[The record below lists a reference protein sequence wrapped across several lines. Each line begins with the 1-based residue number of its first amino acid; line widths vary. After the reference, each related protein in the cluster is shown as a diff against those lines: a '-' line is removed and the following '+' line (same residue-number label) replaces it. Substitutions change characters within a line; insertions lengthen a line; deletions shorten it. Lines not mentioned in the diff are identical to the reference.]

1 MDCSGVGALINRY
14 IDGELGYAETA
25 EFQQH
30 LDFCP
35 DCSLELRELGD
46 LRGALAAW
54 GGVRLAPP
62 QGFADRVMA
71 AVERQPLPGAPRP
84 LAEVLDEALE
94 RLDRTLG
101 KVPLPGGRTI
111 PVKNLIGWG
120 IAVVAVVIGLER
132 RHGRDEPGV
141 RTP

>member
-1 MDCSGVGALINRY
+1 MDCSGVHALMNRY
-14 IDGELGYAETA
+14 IDGELGYVETA
-25 EFQQH
+25 ELQQH
-30 LDFCP
+30 LDFCA

-54 GGVRLAPP
+54 GGSQLTPP
-62 QGFADRVMA
+62 AGFAGRVMT

-84 LAEVLDEALE
+84 LAEVVEEALD

-101 KVPLPGGRTI
+101 KAPLPGGRTI

-120 IAVVAVVIGLER
+120 LAVAAVVIGWLR
-132 RHGRDEPGV
+132 RHGDEEPEA
-141 RTP
+141 RMP